1 MHQEQQTLIP
11 PEDNV
16 EHRHFYN
23 RFFRTTCHNQSL
35 NALCVSLRIC
45 CTILFCVLTFSGT
58 GFCATASQEKPD
70 SIVFLQFSISSDTP
84 HQYLKDG
91 LPDILASRVSNR
103 TGLRAIH
110 KNTATRQLTRLM
122 EQGDLPAL
130 ERRLAAMQAGHLIIG
145 TLEQQK
151 TDFELLIYLF
161 SKQRTT
167 PVTFSKTIS
176 SLSEVIPALNDLSID
191 ISDQILHKKHQA
203 DSIHP
208 TSETSGASAFQTA
221 HPDRAFKE
229 GLYKP
234 AQVAA
239 ASGTVNQTN
248 TFLAKTQITGDAVAL
263 AAGDINND
271 SIEDI
276 ALLEHGKIAIYH
288 LENNTFQQISQ
299 HPLPKFLSPHAINL
313 ADFNGNGLLEIYI
326 SANSG
331 NRPTSLILEWDGST
345 FHTLQQSIPYY
356 LRPGLN
362 ESGEHVLIGQ
372 RGGTVTP
379 VSPYFYQLTLTAN
392 GTIEKKDS
400 LPVPEGFNLFDFIR
414 LDLDGDGEPEIAG
427 IRQND
432 QLVLLDKTGQLLWE
446 SEVTYGAS
454 KTFLGDVSRDRA
466 GDRTLFFM
474 HSRLI
479 AKDVN
484 NDDRP
489 EIIIGQNRVSTVQYF
504 KQLRFFRGTSIN
516 ILRWNGSSLTSLWQT
531 PLSRRYTA
539 DYQVIPSSGQ
549 SDGMRL
555 YSLETENSSPL
566 FFWKTDQ
573 ASLQYVELP

>member
-1 MHQEQQTLIP
+1 MLNPLEN
-11 PEDNV
+11 NV
-16 EHRHFYN
+16 EHKHFFSRSSGPVFHKQPLN
-23 RFFRTTCHNQSL
+23 SFF
-35 NALCVSLRIC
+35 VSLRIC
-45 CTILFCVLTFSGT
+45 CSILLCVLTFSGT
-58 GFCATASQEKPD
+58 GFSATTSQEKPG
-70 SIVFLQFSISSDTP
+70 SIVFLPFSISSDTP
-84 HQYLKDG
+84 QQYLKEG
-91 LPDILASRVSNR
+91 LPDILASRISNR

-122 EQGDLPAL
+122 EQGDLQAL
-130 ERRLAAMQAGHLIIG
+130 KSRLTAMQAGHLIIG

-151 TDFELLIYLF
+151 TDFEILIYLF
-161 SKQRTT
+161 SKQRAT
-167 PVTFSKTIS
+167 PATFSKTLT
-176 SLSEVIPALNDLSID
+176 SLSEVIPALNELSID
-191 ISDQILHKKHQA
+191 ISDQILHKKHQTN
-203 DSIHP
+203 SVHP
-208 TSETSGASAFQTA
+208 TPEADGTSAFQTA
-221 HPDRAFKE
+221 HPDRAFRE

-234 AQVAA
+234 AKVTA
-239 ASGTVNQTN
+239 ASGAVDQAN
-248 TFLAKTQITGDAVAL
+248 TFLAKTKITGEAVAL
-263 AAGDINND
+263 AVGDINND

-299 HPLPKFLSPHAINL
+299 HHLPKFLSPHAINL

-331 NRPTSLILEWDGST
+331 NRPTSLVLEWDGST

-362 ESGEHVLIGQ
+362 QRGEQVLIGQ
-372 RGGTVTP
+372 RGGTVNP
-379 VSPYFYQLTLTAN
+379 VSPYFYQLELTAD
-392 GTIEKKDS
+392 GTIKKKGS

-427 IRQND
+427 IRQNN
-432 QLVLLDKTGQLLWE
+432 QLVLLDKTGQTLWE
-446 SEVTYGAS
+446 SDLTYGAS
-454 KTFLGDVSRDRA
+454 KTFLGDVTRDRA

-484 NDDRP
+484 GDDHP
-489 EIIIGQNRVSTVQYF
+489 EIIVGQNRVSTVQYF
-504 KQLRFFRGTSIN
+504 KQLRFFRGTSVN
-516 ILRWNGSSLTSLWQT
+516 VLRWNGSSLTSLWQT
-531 PLSRRYTA
+531 PLNKRYTA
-539 DYQVIPSSGQ
+539 DYQVAPKSGQ
-549 SDGMRL
+549 ADGMRL

-573 ASLQYVELP
+573 ASLQYMELP